1 MNGGFGARGV
11 LRDAAAGV
19 MEDRLGGSSFVE
31 HAGAEHFAMRDG
43 ASPTRFPN
51 PADPDDEG
59 SSFIGLVLA
68 MSSSLAIG
76 ASFIIKK
83 RGLRRAALVGQR
95 AGSGGYGYLKEPLW
109 WAGMGTMIVGECANF
124 AAYAFAPAILV
135 TPLGALSIIV
145 AAVLSHYLLDERL
158 NPFGWLGCLLCVLGS
173 LQIVLHAPEEKF
185 VSGVAELAS
194 LASKTALL
202 RVRGFRHR
210 HLHVFSGE
218 DRTGTRR

>member
-76 ASFIIKK
+76 ASFII
-83 RGLRRAALVGQR
+83 
-95 AGSGGYGYLKEPLW
+95 
-109 WAGMGTMIVGECANF
+109 
-124 AAYAFAPAILV
+124 
-135 TPLGALSIIV
+135 
-145 AAVLSHYLLDERL
+145 
-158 NPFGWLGCLLCVLGS
+158 
-173 LQIVLHAPEEKF
+173 
-185 VSGVAELAS
+185 
-194 LASKTALL
+194 
-202 RVRGFRHR
+202 
-210 HLHVFSGE
+210 
-218 DRTGTRR
+218 